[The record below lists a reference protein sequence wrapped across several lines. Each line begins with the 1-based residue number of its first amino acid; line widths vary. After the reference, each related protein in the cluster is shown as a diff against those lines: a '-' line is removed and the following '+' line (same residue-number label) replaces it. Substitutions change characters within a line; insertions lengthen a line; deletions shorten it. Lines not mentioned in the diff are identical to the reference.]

1 MRQNETLIHYAGSDR
16 NSRYTVRLYES
27 SVDFTHR
34 DFFYHKHSDF
44 EFSYIVSGNGLYALR
59 DGACMIKE
67 GDVFL
72 FGANQVHCI
81 TDRDPETPML
91 LFNLQFESRLIWSP
105 LSDMLNERY
114 LQFFNG
120 KCERLDPFADSTAR
134 IARIMKQIM
143 QENQAKNVGYQL
155 MIKAYLY
162 QIIGE
167 LIRGCGVSFEEPADG
182 ARQRSLFGMDQ
193 AMTYIN
199 GHLDAPLSLEEI
211 ASVAGFTR
219 TYFSTLFTELNGLT
233 TWDYITI
240 RRIERSCEL
249 LRKTDLPIIE
259 VAQRCGYEN
268 LSNFNRMFL
277 RIVGTSPSVYRRTH
291 FLKEIVT

>member
-1 MRQNETLIHYAGSDR
+1 MRINETVIHYPGTDQ
-16 NSRYTVRLYES
+16 NSGYTLKLYES
-27 SVDFTHR
+27 TVDFTHR
-34 DFFYHKHSDF
+34 DFFSHKHSDF

-59 DGACMIKE
+59 DGACLIKE

-81 TDRDPETPML
+81 TDRDPDSPML

-105 LSDMLNERY
+105 LSNMLNERY
-114 LQFFNG
+114 LPFFNG
-120 KCERLDPFADSTAR
+120 KCERLDAFSTSTAR
-134 IARIMKQIM
+134 IVETMKKIME
-143 QENQAKNVGYQL
+143 ENREKRVGYQL

-167 LIRGCGVSFEEPADG
+167 LIRGCGVSFEDPIDG
-182 ARQRSLFGMDQ
+182 VRQRGLAGMDR

-199 GHLDAPLSLEEI
+199 EHLDSPLSLEEI

-219 TYFSTLFTELNGLT
+219 NYFSTLFTELNGLT

-249 LRKTDLPIIE
+249 LLKTDLSVID
-259 VAQRCGYEN
+259 VAENCGYEN

-277 RIVGTSPSVYRRTH
+277 RIVGVSPSAYRRGH
-291 FLKEIVT
+291 SL

>member
-1 MRQNETLIHYAGSDR
+1 MRKNETVIRYAGIDQHS
-16 NSRYTVRLYES
+16 SYTVRLYES

-34 DFFYHKHSDF
+34 DFFSHKHSDF
-44 EFSYIVSGNGLYALR
+44 EFSYIVSGQGLYALR
-59 DGACMIKE
+59 DGACMINA

-72 FGANQVHCI
+72 FGANQIHCI
-81 TDRDPETPML
+81 TDRVTEEPML

-105 LSDMLNERY
+105 LSNMLNERY

-120 KCERLDPFADSTAR
+120 KCERLDPFAESTAR

-143 QENQAKNVGYQL
+143 QENQEKKVGYQL

-162 QIIGE
+162 EIIGE
-167 LIRGCGVSFEEPADG
+167 LIRGCGVSFEDPTDG
-182 ARQRSLFGMDQ
+182 ARQRSLLGMDR
-193 AMTYIN
+193 AMTYVN
-199 GHLDAPLSLEEI
+199 NHLDSPLSLEEI

-219 TYFSTLFTELNGLT
+219 TYFSTLFSELNGLT

-249 LRKTDLPIIE
+249 LRKTDMPVIE
-259 VAQRCGYEN
+259 VAENCGYGN

-277 RIVGTSPSVYRRTH
+277 KIVGVSPTAYRRRAS
-291 FLKEIVT
+291 FEKS

>member
-34 DFFYHKHSDF
+34 EFFSHKHSDF
-44 EFSYIVSGNGLYALR
+44 EFSYIVSGQGLYALR
-59 DGACMIKE
+59 DGACMIRE

-81 TDRDPETPML
+81 TDREPEKPML

-105 LSDMLNERY
+105 LSNMLNERY

-277 RIVGTSPSVYRRTH
+277 RIVGTSPSAYRRTH